1 MIVASLLFLASVSSQ
16 AVPIWSGRLA
26 PSGSVKG
33 EYCNVAVIRSQ
44 RPLIVRAGPERTFA
58 KITSLPRGSVV
69 YSCDE
74 RADRRLGYDRFW
86 VGIAYKS
93 NGKPCV
99 GAETLGLPIQ
109 LSAQCKTGWVER
121 NWIETLTG

>member
-1 MIVASLLFLASVSSQ
+1 MEIGHASVALTDDRHSTLMIVASLLFLASVSSQ

-58 KITSLPRGSVV
+58 KITCLPRGSVV
-69 YSCDE
+69 YSL
-74 RADRRLGYDRFW
+74 R
-86 VGIAYKS
+86 
-93 NGKPCV
+93 
-99 GAETLGLPIQ
+99 
-109 LSAQCKTGWVER
+109 
-121 NWIETLTG
+121 